1 MYNWEQLPLCTEV
14 SLPFYTKKY
23 KRYFWCT
30 TGPASRWIHTCFPN
44 SVSWTA
50 PSSLHAHAHAR
61 THTQF
66 TGQST
71 KVFMALL
78 ICLKQ
83 IEMEG
88 NEEIPI
94 IKYNTP
100 NLLKCLWRCPG
111 FISHK
116 GLVLGFWPNHK
127 KMPRDLYCQPHMQT
141 LEHLWGKPALN
152 RPFLHKQSEKTLN
165 RCEVKLNGPKATGS
179 HFLLRYHF
187 ENRESAKKILKQP
200 ISSRIQLF
208 SNSSK
213 CVV

>member
-1 MYNWEQLPLCTEV
+1 MYRSFTSFLHQEIQALFLMYHRACFTLNTYLLPEL
-14 SLPFYTKKY
+14 
-23 KRYFWCT
+23 
-30 TGPASRWIHTCFPN
+30 
-44 SVSWTA
+44 SVTDCSIFT
-50 PSSLHAHAHAR
+50 AR
-61 THTQF
+61 TRTQF